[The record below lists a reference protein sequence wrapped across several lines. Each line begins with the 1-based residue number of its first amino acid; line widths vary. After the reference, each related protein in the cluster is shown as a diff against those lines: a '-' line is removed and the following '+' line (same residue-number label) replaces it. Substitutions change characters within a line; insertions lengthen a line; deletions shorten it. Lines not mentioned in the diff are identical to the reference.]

1 MKADVLDVDGKKMKE
16 IDLPSCFSEVIRRDI
31 VMKVLEAQ
39 KVQQPYAPYLMAG
52 KQASASGKI
61 RHGRRKWRTAY
72 GKGISRVPRKI
83 MWRRGDQFYW
93 IGAEISG
100 SRKGRRAHPPKILS
114 MLRKRKI
121 NKKEMSLAL
130 RSVLSATAHPDY
142 VQSRY
147 ERIGEVKMRLPLI
160 VDSKLLT
167 LKNKDLKK
175 ALEKM
180 LGDLFSIVLQ
190 EKSVRAGK
198 GKLRGR
204 KYKKTAGLLLVIGDK
219 ERASFQGIDIKTA
232 RSVSISDLAPGNLGR
247 LTLYTEQA
255 IQDLGKRI
263 SANTSSGER
272 I

>member
-1 MKADVLDVDGKKMKE
+1 MKADLLDIDGKKIKE
-16 IDLPSCFSEVIRRDI
+16 IDLPSCYSDVIRRDI

-39 KVQQPYAPYLMAG
+39 KIQHPYAPYLRAG

-114 MLRKRKI
+114 MLRKKKI

-130 RSVLSATAHPDY
+130 RSALSATAHPDY
-142 VQSRY
+142 VKGRY
-147 ERIGEVKMRLPLI
+147 KRVGELKTKLPLI

-167 LKNKDLKK
+167 LKSKDFKK

-180 LGDLFSIVLQ
+180 LGDLFNIVFQERSI
-190 EKSVRAGK
+190 RAGK

-219 ERASFQGIDIKTA
+219 ERASFQGIDIEA
-232 RSVSISDLAPGNLGR
+232 AHAVSISDLARGNLGR

-255 IQDLGKRI
+255 IQDLGKRTAADI
-263 SANTSSGER
+263 SSGGK